1 MRLHGYSE
9 MPTISFLFLWCW
21 SSLVSRQKMLQP
33 FGEMLLCSTVTPWPL
48 GLFGSVAPT
57 CHSGFRPAINVDDG
71 RHEMATK
78 PTQLGTVMIFSNS
91 CNDPVGVKSTY
102 LRHTMS
108 HQHGHTYNLCPKQV
122 DLGWCV
128 IKANWL
134 MHHQV
139 SKSDVVYH
147 TNTHL
152 QVDPNNTYIHCAD
165 DICAIALF
173 PSSCVAMLAA
183 PAILL

>member
-1 MRLHGYSE
+1 MQKCLLFHSYFCDAGVPWFRAKKCCNLSVKCCSAALWPRDLLAFSAPLRRHATQVSGLQSTWMMEGMR
-9 MPTISFLFLWCW
+9 W
-21 SSLVSRQKMLQP
+21 LQNQHSWEP
-33 FGEMLLCSTVTPWPL
+33 SWF
-48 GLFGSVAPT
+48 FRIVAMT
-57 CHSGFRPAINVDDG
+57 H
-71 RHEMATK
+71 
-78 PTQLGTVMIFSNS
+78 
-91 CNDPVGVKSTY
+91 VGVKSTY

-139 SKSDVVYH
+139 SKSVVYH

-165 DICAIALF
+165 EICAIALF

>member
-1 MRLHGYSE
+1 

-57 CHSGFRPAINVDDG
+57 CHSGFRPAINVDDA

-91 CNDPVGVKSTY
+91 CNDPCWRKIY
-102 LRHTMS
+102 LLATHHVTSARS
-108 HQHGHTYNLCPKQV
+108 YVQPLPKTS
-122 DLGWCV
+122 WSR
-128 IKANWL
+128 L
-134 MHHQV
+134 MRDQ
-139 SKSDVVYH
+139 SE
-147 TNTHL
+147 L
-152 QVDPNNTYIHCAD
+152 AD
-165 DICAIALF
+165 A
-173 PSSCVAMLAA
+173 PSSVKKRCCV
-183 PAILL
+183 PYQYTSTSRSK